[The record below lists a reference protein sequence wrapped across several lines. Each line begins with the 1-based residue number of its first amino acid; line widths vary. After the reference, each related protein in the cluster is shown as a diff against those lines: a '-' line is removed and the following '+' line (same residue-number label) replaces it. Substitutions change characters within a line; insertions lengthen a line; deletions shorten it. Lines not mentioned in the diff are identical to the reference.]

1 MNLTYQNLD
10 VLEFYRKLPF
20 NIYSNKE
27 SAIKSLKENDPIK
40 IYPPLSKII
49 KNDENINILDLGC
62 GIGWFANLLS
72 YNFNRINVTGVDFNS
87 VAIDFANKIKDQLN
101 LKTNFIVEDLFKVE
115 FSDKFD
121 LISSLGVLH
130 HTNNCFKGIEKII
143 ELSPRYF
150 LIGLYHKYGRK
161 PFLEHFDNLKLKF
174 KDLKKNDLENA
185 LFEEYKKLDKRSS
198 DETHLRSWFKDQVLH
213 PKETQHTLAEILPII
228 KTKYKIISTSL
239 NKFEQIH
246 NLEQIVEEEEK
257 WLNFGLQKLRNNIY
271 FPGFFIIFGERIN
284 CV

>member
-1 MNLTYQNLD
+1 MSLTYQNLD

-27 SAIKSLKENDPIK
+27 SSIKSLKENDPIK

-62 GIGWFANLLS
+62 GVGWFANLLS

-130 HTNNCFKGIEKII
+130 HTNDCFKGIEKII

-174 KDLKKNDLENA
+174 KNLKKNDLENA

-257 WLNFGLQKLRNNIY
+257 WLNFGLQ
-271 FPGFFIIFGERIN
+271 
-284 CV
+284 

>member
-1 MNLTYQNLD
+1 MSLTYQNLD

-27 SAIKSLKENDPIK
+27 SSIKSLKENDPIK

-62 GIGWFANLLS
+62 GVGWFANLLS

-121 LISSLGVLH
+121 LIFIMTFLKVSVSSLALLFQLLQLG
-130 HTNNCFKGIEKII
+130 
-143 ELSPRYF
+143 S
-150 LIGLYHKYGRK
+150 IGH
-161 PFLEHFDNLKLKF
+161 
-174 KDLKKNDLENA
+174 
-185 LFEEYKKLDKRSS
+185 
-198 DETHLRSWFKDQVLH
+198 
-213 PKETQHTLAEILPII
+213 
-228 KTKYKIISTSL
+228 
-239 NKFEQIH
+239 
-246 NLEQIVEEEEK
+246 
-257 WLNFGLQKLRNNIY
+257 
-271 FPGFFIIFGERIN
+271 
-284 CV
+284 C